1 MSKINLPTKITIT
14 RICLIPLMLLFFFL
28 QDLASWIVVFTL
40 ITFIVAAGTDFIDG
54 KLARKRNEVTTLG
67 KFLDP
72 IADKLLVIVSL
83 ILILDR
89 YMGIYSSVLGNG
101 SRIVFIVIAITI
113 IARELI
119 ISGFRQIAATKGI
132 IMQADIF
139 GKIKTF
145 ETFIAIGFSFL
156 IDFTVYNRTFGRVM
170 LYISF
175 ILWIAAFILTILSAF
190 NYFFSNKVVFE
201 DDHIEKDE
209 NGNVVSEQVASD
221 QIEMI
226 KPDDPKSEMF
236 SESNEE
242 EKIQDVEATEA
253 KADHSAEEEKES
265 QISKKSRGTNKKQ
278 TK

>member
-1 MSKINLPTKITIT
+1 MSKINLPTKITIA

-40 ITFIVAAGTDFIDG
+40 ITFLVAAGTDFIDG

-72 IADKLLVIVSL
+72 IADKLLVIISL

-119 ISGFRQIAATKGI
+119 ISGFRQLAATKGI

-156 IDFTVYNRTFGRVM
+156 IEFTIYNRTFGRVM
-170 LYISF
+170 SYISF
-175 ILWIAAFILTILSAF
+175 ILWIVAFILTILSAF

-209 NGNVVSEQVASD
+209 NGNVVGEQVASD

-265 QISKKSRGTNKKQ
+265 KISKKSKGTNKKQ